1 VSNGL
6 QSGTITGVISAQK
19 SLRGNIEAC
28 GTLSGALALP
38 IIVDNSGGA
47 VYEGE
52 YTITPETSAQTLP
65 TAHKRMQDDLTVLA
79 IPYYET
85 TNETG
90 GNTVYIGM
98 EVEING

>member
-1 VSNGL
+1 MNNGL

-19 SLRGNIEAC
+19 SLRGNIEAH
-28 GTLSGALALP
+28 GALSGTVALP
-38 IIVDNSGGA
+38 KVVDYGGE

-52 YTITPETSAQTLP
+52 YIITPETDSQTLP
-65 TAHKRMQDDLTVLA
+65 TARKRMQDDLTVLA

-98 EVEING
+98 EVEIYG

>member
-1 VSNGL
+1 MGGL
-6 QSGTITGVISAQK
+6 VQS
-19 SLRGNIEAC
+19 
-28 GTLSGALALP
+28 GTLSGSISACASLNGIVSAREALAGTISLP
-38 IIVDNSGGA
+38 AIIDYGGE

-52 YTITPETSAQTLP
+52 YIITPETASQRLP

-98 EVEING
+98 EVEIYG

>member
-1 VSNGL
+1 MSSDL
-6 QSGTITGVISAQK
+6 QSGRITGVISARK
-19 SLRGNIEAC
+19 SLRGTIKAH
-28 GTLSGALALP
+28 GALVGTVALP
-38 IIVDNSGGA
+38 KIVDNSGGA

-52 YTITPETSAQTLP
+52 YIITPETSAQTLP

>member
-1 VSNGL
+1 MATLYGHVTLKGA
-6 QSGTITGVISAQK
+6 ISAQGVLK
-19 SLRGNIEAC
+19 GAISL
-28 GTLSGALALP
+28 P
-38 IIVDNSGGA
+38 KIVDNGGGA

-52 YTITPETSAQTLP
+52 YTIIPETTAQTLP